1 MSEKWKWEKTK
12 AVNRQPEVLDCP
24 YCNIRISTLPFNSLL
39 NTELGVYRCHVH
51 HCVACGMPLV
61 LGINKKIIQP
71 PLLLPFEDVQALPE
85 KIESL
90 YNECRKT
97 LANHCFLSS
106 ITLARTLV
114 MYVAVDLGAPEKER
128 FIYYINYL
136 EREGHI
142 APRARAWVDQI
153 RNIGNKTIHE
163 IVDFSKEEASLVLK
177 FLMHLLIHVYELPN
191 DVR

>member
-1 MSEKWKWEKTK
+1 MSKEWKWEKIK

-24 YCNIRISTLPFNSLL
+24 FCNIRISTLPFNSLL

-51 HCVACGMPLV
+51 HCVECGMPLI
-61 LGINKKIIQP
+61 LGINKKILFP
-71 PLLLPFEDVQALPE
+71 PQRLPFNPVGFLPHQ
-85 KIESL
+85 IESL

-97 LANHCFLSS
+97 LGNQCFLSS
-106 ITLARTLV
+106 IILARTAI
-114 MYVAVDLGAPEKER
+114 MYVAVDLGAHEKER

-153 RNIGNKTIHE
+153 REIGNKTIHE
-163 IVDFSKEEASLVLK
+163 IVEVTDEEANLVLK
-177 FLMHLLIHVYELPN
+177 FLMHLLIQIYELPN